1 MAVDR
6 YTKLVL
12 TVIAVCLVCLVWLSA
27 GGPSLITPVSAQT
40 NQRVLIAGWVDE
52 SGAVFSFPKAPSRL
66 DCTSSPRRLGQH
78 IELSKQWLY
87 RATASLHFSSRR
99 RRVSLQPMSA

>member
-12 TVIAVCLVCLVWLSA
+12 TVIAVCLVWLSLSV
-27 GGPSLITPVSAQT
+27 GGPSLMTPVSAQT

-52 SGAVFSFPKAPSRL
+52 SGGRPFVPKGPALSRL
-66 DCTSSPRRLGQH
+66 QD
-78 IELSKQWLY
+78 
-87 RATASLHFSSRR
+87 
-99 RRVSLQPMSA
+99 

>member
-27 GGPSLITPVSAQT
+27 GGPSPITPVSAQQGVEG
-40 NQRVLIAGWVDE
+40 NRVILAGWVDAR
-52 SGAVFSFPKAPSRL
+52 GVVVPLPAVP
-66 DCTSSPRRLGQH
+66 TSV
-78 IELSKQWLY
+78 Y
-87 RATASLHFSSRR
+87 RNQFGTETGRDTPTNWPL
-99 RRVSLQPMSA
+99 PMTDTLK